1 MNLKGKLEMKAK
13 RIAGYVRVSHDEQK
27 KYGYSVQAQI
37 ERIKRYAEETKSQL
51 VEIYVDEGFTA
62 TKMKRPALLKML
74 DELHLFDVIVFTRL
88 DRFSRNV
95 LQANTMVKT
104 MDEYNVGIK
113 SIEEDDIDTSTADG
127 KFNFDLRVSLAER
140 EAKKTSERIKSV
152 FEFKIKQGQPVSGN
166 QPYGYKIETKDN
178 KKTIIKD
185 PDLIP
190 VIEDAFNYFSKH
202 HTIRGTMT
210 YINGKYDLNKNYNC
224 IHRVITSTE
233 YYGLYEGNPNYYPAY
248 ITKEEFEKNQ
258 ERVKANIKLRKSSK
272 IYLFTSLIKCPF
284 CGHKMVGKYSKRTNK
299 NGTFREYYGYIC
311 SNNQRNKACSSGK
324 VINENYILDF
334 LLKNVEKLAK
344 KQIAEVMEVK
354 PAEKTDIPQNR
365 INEIL
370 DEMDRLKHSFHKRRI
385 TVKEYDRDYEALE
398 KELSNLKKEVPNESD
413 IIILEEF
420 LTSDWKEV
428 YNSLDKEN
436 QRALWRNLIK
446 EIKLDKEFKIDVDFL

>member
-1 MNLKGKLEMKAK
+1 MKAK

-37 ERIKRYAEETKSQL
+37 DRIIKYAEETGSQL

-62 TKMKRPALLKML
+62 TKMKRPDLLRML
-74 DELHLFDVIVFTRL
+74 DNLHTFDVLVFTRL

-95 LQANTMVKT
+95 LDANTMVKT
-104 MDEYNVGIK
+104 MIEYNVGIK
-113 SIEEDDIDTSTADG
+113 SIEEEDIDTSTADG

-166 QPYGYKIETKDN
+166 QPYGYMIQTKDN
-178 KKTIIKD
+178 KKTIVKD
-185 PDLIP
+185 KSLVPI
-190 VIEDAFNYFSKH
+190 IEDIFKYFAKH

-210 YINGKYDLNKNYNC
+210 YINGKYDIGKNYNC
-224 IHRVITSTE
+224 IRRVITSTE
-233 YYGLYEGNPNYYPAY
+233 YYGLYEGNPNYYPPY

-258 ERVKANIKLRKSSK
+258 ARIKANVKERKSSN
-272 IYLFTSLIKCPF
+272 IFLFTSLIKCPF
-284 CGHKMVGKYSKRTNK
+284 CNFKMVGKYTKRKNK

-311 SNNQRNKACSSGK
+311 SNHQRNKLCPSGK
-324 VINENYILDF
+324 VINEKYF
-334 LLKNVEKLAK
+334 LEYLLENVEELAK
-344 KQIAEVMEVK
+344 KHIAEVTEVK
-354 PAEKTDIPQNR
+354 PIEQGELPQNR

-370 DEMDRLKHSFHKRRI
+370 EEMDRITYSFRKKRMS
-385 TVKEYDRDYEALE
+385 VKEYDREYEALE
-398 KELSNLKKEVPNESD
+398 KELANLQKETPNESD
-413 IIILEEF
+413 ITILEEF
-420 LTSDWKEV
+420 LRSDWKEV

-446 EIKLDKEFKIDVDFL
+446 EIKLDEEFKIKVDFL

>member
-1 MNLKGKLEMKAK
+1 MKTK

-37 ERIKRYAEETKSQL
+37 DRIIRYAEETKSQL

-62 TKMKRPALLKML
+62 TKMKRPDLLRML
-74 DELHLFDVIVFTRL
+74 NELDTFDVLVFTRL

-95 LQANTMVKT
+95 LQANKMVE
-104 MDEYNVGIK
+104 MMEEYNVAIK

-178 KKTIIKD
+178 KKTIVKD
-185 PDLIP
+185 ETLIP
-190 VIEDAFNYFSKH
+190 IINDIFDYFAKH
-202 HTIRGTMT
+202 HTVRGTMT
-210 YINGKYDLNKNYNC
+210 YINGKYDISKNYNC
-224 IHRVITSTE
+224 IRRVIKSTE
-233 YYGLYEGNPNYYPAY
+233 YYGLYEGNSNYYPPY

-258 ERVKANIKLRKSSK
+258 ARLKANVKERKGSNT
-272 IYLFTSLIKCPF
+272 YLFTSLMKCPF
-284 CGHKMVGKYSKRTNK
+284 CGFKMVGKYTKRKNK
-299 NGTFREYYGYIC
+299 NGTHREYWGYIC
-311 SNNQRNKACSSGK
+311 SNHQRNKLCPSGK
-324 VINENYILDF
+324 VINEKYILDF
-334 LLKNVEKLAK
+334 LLKNVEELAK
-344 KQIAEVMEVK
+344 KHIAKVMEVK
-354 PAEKTDIPQNR
+354 PAEQTDLPQNR

-370 DEMDRLKHSFHKRRI
+370 QEIDNLNYMFQKKRI
-385 TVKEYDRDYEALE
+385 DVKKYDREFEALE
-398 KELSNLKKEVPNESD
+398 KELANLQKEVPKESD
-413 IIILEEF
+413 ITILEEF
-420 LTSDWKEV
+420 LKSNWKDV

-446 EIKLDKEFKIDVDFL
+446 EIKFDKEYKIDVDFL

>member
-1 MNLKGKLEMKAK
+1 MKAK

-37 ERIKRYAEETKSQL
+37 ERIIRYAEENKCQL

-62 TKMKRPALLKML
+62 TKMKRPDLLRML
-74 DELHLFDVIVFTRL
+74 DNLQTFDILIFTRL

-95 LQANTMVKT
+95 LQANKMVEI
-104 MDEYNVGIK
+104 MDEYNVAIK

-127 KFNFDLRVSLAER
+127 RFNFNLRVSLAQR
-140 EAKKTSERIKSV
+140 EAEKTSERIKSI
-152 FEFKIKQGQPVSGN
+152 FEFKIKNGQPVSGN

-178 KKTIIKD
+178 KKTIVKD
-185 PDLIP
+185 PELIP
-190 VIEDAFNYFSKH
+190 IIEDVFKYFSKH
-202 HTIRGTMT
+202 HTVRGTMT
-210 YINGKYDLNKNYNC
+210 YINGKYDISKNYNC
-224 IHRVITSTE
+224 IHRVLTSTE
-233 YYGLYEGNPNYYPAY
+233 YYGLYEGNPTYYPPY
-248 ITKEEFEKNQ
+248 ITKEQYERNQ
-258 ERVKANIKLRKSSK
+258 ELIKANIRERKSSK

-284 CGHKMVGKYSKRTNK
+284 CNCKMVGKYSKRTNK

-311 SNNQRNKACSSGK
+311 SNHQRNKMCPSGK
-324 VINENYILDF
+324 VINENYFLEY

-344 KQIAEVMEVK
+344 KHIAEVMEVK
-354 PAEKTDIPQNR
+354 PAEQTDLPQNR

-370 DEMDRLKHSFHKRRI
+370 EEIDNLNYMFQKKRI
-385 TVKEYDRDYEALE
+385 DVKKYDREFEALE
-398 KELSNLKKEVPNESD
+398 KELANLQKETPKETD
-413 IIILEEF
+413 ITILEEF
-420 LTSDWKEV
+420 LQSNWKEV

>member
-1 MNLKGKLEMKAK
+1 MKTK

-37 ERIKRYAEETKSQL
+37 DRIMRYAEETKSQL

-62 TKMKRPALLKML
+62 TKMKRPDLLRML
-74 DELHLFDVIVFTRL
+74 DNLHTFDVLVFTRL

-95 LQANTMVKT
+95 LQANKMVE
-104 MDEYNVGIK
+104 MMEEYNVAIK

-166 QPYGYKIETKDN
+166 QPYGYKIATKDN

-185 PDLIP
+185 ETLIP
-190 VIEDAFNYFSKH
+190 IIEDIFKYFAKH

-210 YINGKYDLNKNYNC
+210 YINGKYDVGKNYNC

-233 YYGLYEGNPNYYPAY
+233 YYGLYEGNPNYYPPY
-248 ITKEEFEKNQ
+248 ITKEEYEKNQ
-258 ERVKANIKLRKSSK
+258 ERVKANIKERKGSK
-272 IYLFTSLIKCPF
+272 TYLFTSLMKCPF
-284 CGHKMVGKYSKRTNK
+284 CGFKMVGKYTKRNNK
-299 NGTFREYYGYIC
+299 NGTFREYWGYIC
-311 SNNQRNKACSSGK
+311 SNHQRNKLCPSGK
-324 VINENYILDF
+324 VINEKYILDF
-334 LLKNVEKLAK
+334 LLKNVEELAK
-344 KQIAEVMEVK
+344 KHIAEVMDVK
-354 PAEKTDIPQNR
+354 PAEQTDLPQNR

-370 DEMDRLKHSFHKRRI
+370 QEIDNLNYMFQKKRI
-385 TVKEYDRDYEALE
+385 DVKKYDREFEALE
-398 KELSNLKKEVPNESD
+398 KELANLQKEVPKESD
-413 IIILEEF
+413 ITILEEF
-420 LTSDWKEV
+420 LQSNWKDV

-446 EIKLDKEFKIDVDFL
+446 EIKFDEEFKIDVDFL